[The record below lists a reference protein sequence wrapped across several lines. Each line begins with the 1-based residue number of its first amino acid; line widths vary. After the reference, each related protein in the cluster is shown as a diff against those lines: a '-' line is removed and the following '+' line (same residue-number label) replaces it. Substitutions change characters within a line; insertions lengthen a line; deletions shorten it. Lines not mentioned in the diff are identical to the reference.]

1 MGIIFLK
8 QVSQHTL
15 KKGIL
20 SKVILGVP
28 KIKLFGE
35 TPPNRIYVNLIKF
48 ASEGF
53 KASSDVFVKHVVAY
67 I

>member
-1 MGIIFLK
+1 M
-8 QVSQHTL
+8 
-15 KKGIL
+15 

-35 TPPNRIYVNLIKF
+35 TPPNPIYVNFIKF
-48 ASEGF
+48 VSEGF
-53 KASSDVFVKHVVAY
+53 KASSDVFVKYVVAY